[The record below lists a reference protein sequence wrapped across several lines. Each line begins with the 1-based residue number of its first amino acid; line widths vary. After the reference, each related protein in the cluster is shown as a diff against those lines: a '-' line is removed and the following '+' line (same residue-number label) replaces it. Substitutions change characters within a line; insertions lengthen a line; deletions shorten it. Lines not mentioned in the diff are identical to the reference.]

1 MTVVTVLAVLAL
13 LLAVLSLL
21 KPEYP
26 LVTVAVILLSVALL
40 VPNFI
45 K

>member
-1 MTVVTVLAVLAL
+1 MTVVTVLAILAL
-13 LLAVLSLL
+13 LLALLSLL

-26 LVTVAVILLSVALL
+26 LITVAVILIAVALL